1 MSYPRDM
8 VGYGNRPPMANWPN
22 GAKLALQ
29 FIVAFEEGSENCV
42 LHGDAHSENFISDI
56 IGAPQLF
63 GVRNMNME
71 SLYEYGTRVAFWR
84 VFDEFKQR
92 GIHTTVLA
100 NGLALQHYPEAGK
113 IMHSLGHEIASH
125 GWKWIDHQWM
135 GEDTER
141 AQMKLAIDTITRV
154 TGERPVGWYTGRC
167 SPNTLKLVV
176 EEGGFLYDSDTYADD
191 LPYWENVNGKQHLRI
206 PYTLEANDMRFVA
219 AAGFNSGDQ
228 YFTYLKDTF
237 DVLYR
242 ESDRTPRMMST
253 GLHLR
258 IVGRPGRWASFLRF
272 LDYVQK
278 HEGVW
283 ICRRDEIARH
293 WHKHHAPERQ

>member
-1 MSYPRDM
+1 MTYQRDM
-8 VGYGNRPPMANWPN
+8 IGYGNNPPIANWPN

-29 FIVAFEEGSENCV
+29 IIVAFEEGSENSI
-42 LHGDAHSENFISDI
+42 LHGDAQSENFISDI
-56 IGAPQLF
+56 IGAPALL

-71 SLYEYGTRVAFWR
+71 SLYEYGTRVGFWR
-84 VFDEFKQR
+84 IFNEFKER
-92 GIHTTVLA
+92 GLQTTVLA
-100 NGLALQHYPEAGK
+100 NGLALEHYPEAGK
-113 IMHSLGHEIASH
+113 IMHGLGHEIASH

-141 AQMKLAIDTITRV
+141 QHMKLAIDTIARI
-154 TGERPVGWYTGRC
+154 TGERPVGWYTGRN
-167 SPNTLKLVV
+167 SPNTLRLVV
-176 EEGGFLYDSDTYADD
+176 EEGGFLYDADTYADD
-191 LPYWENVNGKQHLRI
+191 LPYWQLVNGKQHLRI

-242 ESDRTPRMMST
+242 ESDRIPRMMST

-258 IVGRPGRWASFLRF
+258 IAGRPGRWAAFLRF

-278 HEGVW
+278 HNDVW
-283 ICRRDEIARH
+283 ICRRDAIARH
-293 WHKHHAPERQ
+293 WHKHHAPQG

>member
-1 MSYPRDM
+1 MTYPRDM
-8 VGYGNRPPMANWPN
+8 IGYGNNPPQANWPN

-29 FIVAFEEGSENCV
+29 IIVAFEEGSENSI
-42 LHGDAHSENFISDI
+42 LHGDAQSENFISDI
-56 IGAPQLF
+56 IGAPALM

-71 SLYEYGTRVAFWR
+71 SLYEYGTRVGFWR
-84 VFDEFKQR
+84 IFNELKER
-92 GIHTTVLA
+92 GLQTTVLA

-113 IMHSLGHEIASH
+113 VMHGLGHEIASH

-135 GEDTER
+135 GEETER
-141 AQMKLAIDTITRV
+141 QHMKLAIDTIARI
-154 TGERPVGWYTGRC
+154 TGERPVGWYTGRN
-167 SPNTLKLVV
+167 SPNTLRLVV
-176 EEGGFLYDSDTYADD
+176 EEGGFLYDADTYADD
-191 LPYWENVNGKQHLRI
+191 LPYWVVVNGRQHLRI

-242 ESDRTPRMMST
+242 ESDRVPRMMST

-258 IVGRPGRWASFLRF
+258 IAGRPGRWAAFLRF

-278 HEGVW
+278 HDAVW
-283 ICRRDEIARH
+283 ICRRDAIARH
-293 WHKHHAPERQ
+293 WHEHHKPQA

>member
-1 MSYPRDM
+1 MTYPRDM
-8 VGYGNRPPMANWPN
+8 VGYGRTPPQANWPN

-84 VFDEFKQR
+84 IFDEFKAR
-92 GIHTTVLA
+92 GINTTVLA
-100 NGLALQHYPEAGK
+100 NGLALEHYPEAGK
-113 IMHSLGHEIASH
+113 IMHELGHEIASH

-135 GEDTER
+135 GIDTER
-141 AQMKLAIDTITRV
+141 NHMKLAIDTIQRI

-191 LPYWENVNGKQHLRI
+191 LPYWEEVDGKQHLRI

-242 ESDRTPRMMST
+242 ESDRTPRMMSA

-293 WHKHHAPERQ
+293 WHQHHAPKG

>member
-1 MSYPRDM
+1 MTYSRDM
-8 VGYGNRPPMANWPN
+8 IGYGNTPPQANWPN

-29 FIVAFEEGSENCV
+29 IIVAYEEGAENCI
-42 LHGDAHSENFISDI
+42 LHGDVGSENFISDI
-56 IGAPQLF
+56 IGVPSLP

-71 SLYEYGTRVAFWR
+71 SLYEYGTRVGFWR
-84 VFDEFKQR
+84 VFNEFKER
-92 GIHTTVLA
+92 DIKTTVLA
-100 NGLALQHYPEAGK
+100 NGLALVNNPGYGK
-113 IMHSLGHEIASH
+113 IMHDMGHEIASH
-125 GWKWIDHQWM
+125 GWKWIDHQYM
-135 GEDTER
+135 GIETER
-141 AQMKLAIDTITRV
+141 THMRLAIEIIEKE
-154 TGERPVGWYTGRC
+154 TGIRPVGWYTGRN
-167 SPNTLKLVV
+167 SPNTLQLVV

-191 LPYWENVNGKQHLRI
+191 LPYWVDVLGKKHLRI

-242 ESDRTPRMMST
+242 ESDRIPRMMST

-258 IVGRPGRWASFLRF
+258 IVARPGRWAAFLRF
-272 LDYVQK
+272 LDYVQSRK
-278 HEGVW
+278 DVW

-293 WHKHHAPERQ
+293 WHTHHSAS

>member
-1 MSYPRDM
+1 MTYSRDM
-8 VGYGNRPPMANWPN
+8 VGYADKPPAANWPN
-22 GAKLALQ
+22 NAKLALQ
-29 FIVAFEEGSENCV
+29 IIVAFEEGAENSV
-42 LHGDAHSENFISDI
+42 LHGDAHSENFISDL

-71 SLYEYGTRVAFWR
+71 SIYEYGTRVAFWR
-84 VFDEFKQR
+84 VFNEFKAR
-92 GIHTTVLA
+92 GIQTTVLA
-100 NGLALQHYPEAGK
+100 NGLALDHYPEAGK
-113 IMHSLGHEIASH
+113 IMHDGGHEIASH
-125 GWKWIDHQWM
+125 GWKWIDYQWV
-135 GEDTER
+135 GEETER
-141 AQMKLAIDTITRV
+141 AHMKLAVDAISRHV
-154 TGERPVGWYTGRC
+154 GVRPVGWYTGRC
-167 SPNTLKLVV
+167 SPNTLRLVV

-191 LPYWENVNGKQHLRI
+191 LPYWDIVSGRPHLRI
-206 PYTLEANDMRFVA
+206 PYTLEANDMRFVS

-228 YFTYLKDTF
+228 YFAYLRDTF

-242 ESDRTPRMMST
+242 ESETTPRMMSA

-283 ICRRDEIARH
+283 ICRGMRLQGTGTKTIS
-293 WHKHHAPERQ
+293 QT

>member
-1 MSYPRDM
+1 
-8 VGYGNRPPMANWPN
+8 
-22 GAKLALQ
+22 
-29 FIVAFEEGSENCV
+29 
-42 LHGDAHSENFISDI
+42 
-56 IGAPQLF
+56 
-63 GVRNMNME
+63 
-71 SLYEYGTRVAFWR
+71 
-84 VFDEFKQR
+84 
-92 GIHTTVLA
+92 
-100 NGLALQHYPEAGK
+100 
-113 IMHSLGHEIASH
+113 MHSTGHEIASH

-135 GEDTER
+135 GEETER
-141 AQMKLAIDTITRV
+141 AHMKLAIEAITKIC
-154 TGERPVGWYTGRC
+154 GERPVGWYTGRC
-167 SPNTLKLVV
+167 SQNTLKLVV

-191 LPYWENVNGKQHLRI
+191 LPYWVTVDGKRHLRI
-206 PYTLEANDMRFVA
+206 PYTLEANDMRFVS

-258 IVGRPGRWASFLRF
+258 IVGRPGRWAAFQRF

-278 HEGVW
+278 HEDVW

-293 WHKHHAPERQ
+293 WHKHHAA

>member
-1 MSYPRDM
+1 MAYPRDM
-8 VGYGNRPPMANWPN
+8 VGYGGKPPQANWPN

-29 FIVAFEEGSENCV
+29 IIVAFEEGSENTI

-56 IGAPQLF
+56 IGAPALM

-71 SLYEYGTRVAFWR
+71 SLFEYGTRVGFWR
-84 VFDEFKQR
+84 IFNELTQR
-92 GIHTTVLA
+92 GLKTTVLA
-100 NGLALQHYPEAGK
+100 NGLALDHYPEAGK
-113 IMHSLGHEIASH
+113 IMHSFGHEIASH
-125 GWKWIDHQWM
+125 GWRWIDCQWM
-135 GEDTER
+135 GEETER
-141 AQMKLAIDTITRV
+141 QHMKLAIDAIKRA
-154 TGERPVGWYTGRC
+154 TGERPVGWYTGRT
-167 SPNTLKLVV
+167 SPNTLRLVV

-191 LPYWENVNGKQHLRI
+191 LPYWVEVQGRRHLRI

-258 IVGRPGRWASFLRF
+258 IVGRPGRFAAFQRF

-278 HEGVW
+278 HEAVW

-293 WHKHHAPERQ
+293 WHQHHAS

>member
-1 MSYPRDM
+1 MTYPRDM
-8 VGYGNRPPMANWPN
+8 IGYGNNPPQANWPN

-29 FIVAFEEGSENCV
+29 IIVAYEEGSENCI
-42 LHGDAHSENFISDI
+42 LHGDVGSENFISDI
-56 IGAPQLF
+56 IGVPSLP

-71 SLYEYGTRVAFWR
+71 SLYEYGTRVGFWR
-84 VFDEFKQR
+84 IFNEFKAR
-92 GIHTTVLA
+92 DIKTTVLA
-100 NGLALQHYPEAGK
+100 NGLALQNNPGYGK
-113 IMHSLGHEIASH
+113 TMHDMGHEIASH
-125 GWKWIDHQWM
+125 GWKWIDHQYM
-135 GEDTER
+135 GIETER
-141 AQMKLAIDTITRV
+141 AHMQLAIKAIEKE
-154 TGERPVGWYTGRC
+154 TGVRPVGWYTGRN
-167 SPNTLKLVV
+167 SPNTLDLVV
-176 EEGGFLYDSDTYADD
+176 EEGGFLYDADTYADD
-191 LPYWENVNGKQHLRI
+191 LPYWVEVKGKTHLRI

-258 IVGRPGRWASFLRF
+258 IAGRPGRWGAFLRF
-272 LDYVQK
+272 LDYVQN
-278 HEGVW
+278 HDAVW

-293 WHKHHAPERQ
+293 WHTHHSV

>member
-1 MSYPRDM
+1 MI
-8 VGYGNRPPMANWPN
+8 GYGDNPPIADWPN

-29 FIVAFEEGSENCV
+29 IIVAFEEGSENTI
-42 LHGDAHSENFISDI
+42 LHGDAQSENFISDI
-56 IGAPQLF
+56 IGAPALM

-71 SLYEYGTRVAFWR
+71 SLYEYGTRVGFWR
-84 VFDEFKQR
+84 VFNEFKAR
-92 GIHTTVLA
+92 GLQTTVLA
-100 NGLALQHYPEAGK
+100 NGLALEHYPEAGR
-113 IMHSLGHEIASH
+113 IMHDLGHEIASH

-135 GEDTER
+135 GEETER
-141 AQMKLAIDTITRV
+141 QHMKLAIDTIARI
-154 TGERPVGWYTGRC
+154 TGERPVGWYTGRN
-167 SPNTLKLVV
+167 SPNTLRLVV
-176 EEGGFLYDSDTYADD
+176 EEGGFLYDADTYADD
-191 LPYWENVNGKQHLRI
+191 LPYWVVVNGKQHLRI

-219 AAGFNSGDQ
+219 AAGFNSGEQ

-242 ESDRTPRMMST
+242 ESDRIPRMMST

-278 HEGVW
+278 HEDVW
-283 ICRRDEIARH
+283 ICRRDAIARH
-293 WHKHHAPERQ
+293 WHAHHPAKE

>member
-1 MSYPRDM
+1 MIYARDLI
-8 VGYGNRPPMANWPN
+8 GYGNNPPRADWPG

-29 FIVAFEEGSENCV
+29 IIVAYEEGSENCI
-42 LHGDAHSENFISDI
+42 LHGDVGSENFISDI
-56 IGAPQLF
+56 IGAPSLP

-71 SLYEYGTRVAFWR
+71 SLYEYGTRVGFWR
-84 VFDEFKQR
+84 IFNEFKAR
-92 GIHTTVLA
+92 GIKTTVLA
-100 NGLALQHYPEAGK
+100 NGLALKHNPGYGK
-113 IMHSLGHEIASH
+113 IMHDLGHEIASH
-125 GWKWIDHQWM
+125 GWKWIDHQYM
-135 GEDTER
+135 GIETER
-141 AQMKLAIDTITRV
+141 QHMRLAIEAIENE
-154 TGERPVGWYTGRC
+154 TGERPIGWYTGRN

-191 LPYWENVNGKQHLRI
+191 LPYWVEVDGKTHLRI

-228 YFTYLKDTF
+228 YFAYLKDTF

-242 ESDRTPRMMST
+242 ESDRIPRMMST

-258 IVGRPGRWASFLRF
+258 IAGRPGRWAAFLRF
-272 LDYVQK
+272 LDYVQA
-278 HEGVW
+278 HEAVW

-293 WHKHHAPERQ
+293 WHEKHPA